1 MGRRLGQH
9 FLFDPAILDR
19 IVEALAPDAQDY
31 VVEIGAGKG
40 TLTAR
45 LAPRV
50 RSVLAIE
57 RDRALAKELEE
68 AAIPRCDVL
77 AADALEVDWLSRRD
91 PAHHSD
97 AYKVVGNIP
106 YSITTPLIDKA
117 LSGPPP
123 APAPAAVVFLLQ
135 REVGDR
141 LVALPG
147 SKTYGAL
154 SVGVQAAS
162 HVERLF
168 TVKPGSFR
176 PPPKVD
182 SVVVRMVPKEDPLID
197 HSERA
202 PFRSFVTA
210 LFGQRRKQLGRAL
223 RTASGGSRDEVGQW
237 LENLGIDAE
246 VRPEVLTPHDF
257 VTLFR
262 TVQR

>member
-1 MGRRLGQH
+1 MGRRFGQH

-68 AAIPRCDVL
+68 AAIPRCNVL

-91 PAHHSD
+91 RAHDPD

-123 APAPAAVVFLLQ
+123 APAVVVFLLQ

-154 SVGVQAAS
+154 SVGVQAVS
-162 HVERLF
+162 DVERLF

-182 SVVVRMVPKEDPLID
+182 SVVVRMVPKADPLID

-202 PFRSFVTA
+202 PFRSFVTG

-223 RTASGGSRDEVGQW
+223 RTASGGSRDEVRQW

-246 VRPEVLTPHDF
+246 ARPEVLTPHEF